1 MVEKRKKKRHSIR
14 DFVKESRLLDR
25 IYLEIDM
32 KTVIRAR
39 VVDLSLNGIGFEI
52 DIMEQM
58 DKENFEKMSTMFIK
72 LFFGSE
78 VIFAEVEKIWDII
91 TVVDEREVLRGGFQF
106 SVIASEDR
114 IKLSK
119 LVEEIRETR

>member
-1 MVEKRKKKRHSIR
+1 MEKRKKKRHSIR
-14 DFVKESRLLDR
+14 DFIQESHLLDK
-25 IYLEIDM
+25 IYLEIDA

-39 VVDLSLNGIGFEI
+39 VMDLSLNGIGFEI
-52 DIMEQM
+52 DTLEQV
-58 DKENFEKMSTMFIK
+58 DKENIEKMSSVFVK
-72 LFFGSE
+72 LFFDSE

-91 TVVDEREVLRGGFQF
+91 TVVDDREVLRGGFQF

>member
-1 MVEKRKKKRHSIR
+1 MEKRKKKRHSIR
-14 DFVKESRLLDR
+14 DFIQESHLLDK
-25 IYLEIDM
+25 IYLEIDA

-39 VVDLSLNGIGFEI
+39 VMDLSLNGIGFEI
-52 DIMEQM
+52 DALEQM
-58 DKENFEKMSTMFIK
+58 DKENFEKMSSVFVK
-72 LFFGSE
+72 LFFDSE

-91 TVVDEREVLRGGFQF
+91 TVVDDREVLRGGFQF

>member
-72 LFFGSE
+72 LFFDSE